1 MILCHSMPKK
11 ENIQNMFDGIAPS
24 YDKLNHMMS
33 LGVDRLWRRR
43 AVKELVDGSCQKIL
57 DVACGTGDSTIE
69 LAKKAGSGSTVIGVD
84 ISSGMMEP
92 LMRKAAKAGV
102 HDRIHLKV
110 ADGTDL
116 PYADG
121 SFHAVTCSF
130 GIRNFEDK
138 AKGLK
143 EFHRVLKDGGKLVI
157 LELSVPDN
165 RRLRKLYNIY
175 FMRVMPWIG
184 GMVSGN
190 KEAYKYLPASVQAFP
205 APEKFCGMI
214 CDAGFRGVRFRTL
227 SFGLCRMF
235 IAEK

>member
-1 MILCHSMPKK
+1 
-11 ENIQNMFDGIAPS
+11 MFDGIAPS
-24 YDKLNHMMS
+24 YDRLNHIMS

-69 LAKKAGSGSTVIGVD
+69 LAKRAGSGSTVIGVD

-110 ADGTDL
+110 ADGTEL
-116 PYADG
+116 PYKDET
-121 SFHAVTCSF
+121 FNAVTCSF

-138 AKGLK
+138 AKGLR
-143 EFHRVLKDGGKLVI
+143 EFRRVLKTGGKLFI
-157 LELSVPDN
+157 LELSVPEN
-165 RRLRKLYNIY
+165 RRLRRKYNLY
-175 FMRVMPWIG
+175 FMHIMPWIG
-184 GMVSGN
+184 GMISGN
-190 KEAYKYLPASVQAFP
+190 REAYRYLPESVYAFP
-205 APEKFCGMI
+205 APETFCAMI
-214 CDAGFRGVRFRTL
+214 SDAGYRNVRFRTL
-227 SFGLCRMF
+227 SFGLCRMY

>member
-1 MILCHSMPKK
+1 
-11 ENIQNMFDGIAPS
+11 MFDGIAPS

-84 ISSGMMEP
+84 ISAGMMEP

-121 SFHAVTCSF
+121 TFHAVTCSF

-138 AKGLK
+138 LKGLR
-143 EFHRVLKDGGKLVI
+143 EFRRVLKDGGKLVI

-165 RRLRKLYNIY
+165 RRLRKLYNLY
-175 FMRVMPWIG
+175 FMHVMPWIG
-184 GMVSGN
+184 GLVSGN

-227 SFGLCRMF
+227 SLGLCRMF

>member
-1 MILCHSMPKK
+1 MTQCHNMPKK

-24 YDKLNHMMS
+24 YDKLNHIMS

-69 LAKKAGSGSTVIGVD
+69 LAKRAGSGSVITGVD
-84 ISSGMMEP
+84 ISAAMMEP
-92 LMRKAAKAGV
+92 LMRKAAKACV
-102 HDRIHLKV
+102 HDRIHIKV
-110 ADGTDL
+110 ADGADL

-138 AKGLK
+138 SKGLR
-143 EFHRVLKDGGKLVI
+143 EFLRVLKPGGKMVI

-165 RRLRKLYNIY
+165 RRLRKWYDVY
-175 FMRVMPWIG
+175 FMHIMPWMG
-184 GMVSGN
+184 GLVSGN
-190 KEAYKYLPASVQAFP
+190 KEAYRYLPASVKAFP
-205 APEKFCGMI
+205 APESFCDMI
-214 CDAGFRGVRFRTL
+214 RQAGFRGVRFRTL
-227 SFGLCRMF
+227 SLGLCRMY